1 MSAFLNINGIHHA
14 YGKTRVL
21 ENCSFSAKQG
31 ELVALLGESGS
42 GKTTLLRLIAGFERP
57 SSGSIVLNENI
68 LVDRNH
74 FVVPEKRR
82 VGMVFQDYAL
92 FPHLTVNQN
101 IAIGKSAADSL
112 SIDDWLNLVGLD
124 GLGQRK
130 PHELSGG
137 QQQRVAIA
145 RSLAAAPEILLLDE
159 PFSNI
164 DESLKFGFR
173 MELRSI
179 LRKVGMNAIFVTHDT
194 KDALAVADSIVVLKD
209 GCIRQAGTP
218 QEIYAQ
224 PADTYVAGLMGPC
237 SSLGKV
243 DGKSV
248 VIRAEHLCIVH
259 PSQKTENTI
268 TGTVEHV
275 LYQGGHYLVGVQ
287 TDAHLLLARSNE
299 APELGST
306 VALGYEQ
313 QHLMVLHER

>member
-1 MSAFLNINGIHHA
+1 MSAFLNIDGIHHA

-21 ENCSFSAKQG
+21 ENCSFSAKRG

-57 SSGSIVLNENI
+57 SSGSIVLNENT
-68 LVDRNH
+68 LVDRNR

-92 FPHLTVNQN
+92 FPHLSVHQN
-101 IAIGKSAADSL
+101 IAIGKSAADAL

-145 RSLAAAPEILLLDE
+145 RSLAATPEILLLDE

-218 QEIYAQ
+218 QEIYTQ

-237 SSLGKV
+237 SSLGKA
-243 DGKSV
+243 DGKSRM
-248 VIRAEHLCIVH
+248 IRAEHLRIVH

-287 TDAHLLLARSNE
+287 TDAHLLLASSYE
-299 APELGST
+299 APKLGSPVELG
-306 VALGYEQ
+306 YDQ
-313 QHLMVLHER
+313 HHLMLLQER

>member
-1 MSAFLNINGIHHA
+1 MSTFLNINSIHHA

-21 ENCSFSAKQG
+21 ENCSFSAERG

-57 SSGSIVLNENI
+57 TSGSIALNGKA
-68 LVDRNH
+68 LVDRYL

-101 IAIGKSAADSL
+101 IDIGKSEADAQ
-112 SIDDWLNLVGLD
+112 SIGDWLNLVGLD
-124 GLGQRK
+124 GLGRRM

-164 DESLKFGFR
+164 DESLKFEFR

-218 QEIYAQ
+218 QEIYTQ
-224 PADTYVAGLMGPC
+224 PADTYVASLMGPC
-237 SSLGKV
+237 SILGQET
-243 DGKSV
+243 GKSV
-248 VIRAEHLCIVH
+248 VIRAEHLHILH
-259 PSQKTENTI
+259 PSQKTENSI
-268 TGTVEHV
+268 TGKVEHV

-287 TDAHLLLARSNE
+287 TDSHLLLAHSNE
-299 APELGST
+299 APALGSP

-313 QHLMVLHER
+313 QHLMVLQER